1 MTNNSFIYF
10 VLATTKEVPKPIP
23 VKMEKTQSRK
33 ASAGVV
39 VPSVLGVMACLG
51 IVGFIIVR
59 KMRNRNAEGMLLDD
73 H

>member
-1 MTNNSFIYF
+1 MKNNKSFIYF
-10 VLATTKEVPKPIP
+10 LLVTTQEDPKPTP
-23 VKMEKTQSRK
+23 VKMVKSRK

-51 IVGFIIVR
+51 IVGFIVVR
-59 KMRNRNAEGMLLDD
+59 KMRNRNADGILLDD